1 MLEID
6 FQPCSPSSAK
16 AVEYTCC
23 PPSTVAAVG
32 GIGNVHLVE
41 QVLTSTRYCGVCA
54 CEFEF
59 ITCVKVYHCRA
70 RNLPRLCE
78 IVWFIDY
85 KVVAADSIVGKQ
97 TTDTVESKSD
107 SKVFYGFQRS
117 TDVVCGLSRATY
129 LDTFQVKLRPSVVAA
144 TDSVG
149 NSAF

>member
-16 AVEYTCC
+16 AVEYTCR

-59 ITCVKVYHCRA
+59 ITCVKVYHCRT

-97 TTDTVESKSD
+97 TTDTVEGKSD
-107 SKVFYGFQRS
+107 SKVFYGLQRS
-117 TDVVCGLSRATY
+117 ADVV
-129 LDTFQVKLRPSVVAA
+129 
-144 TDSVG
+144 
-149 NSAF
+149 